1 MVKRQQNIL
10 VLKVDKML
18 KASEAGSFLYSINVS
33 YHEFGIIKDSDNR
46 KVFDYFKCDSLT
58 QKQKDQILKANKNVH
73 FKTSSPQFAPEFK
86 KVLICFP
93 TKYYLSNKG

>member
-1 MVKRQQNIL
+1 
-10 VLKVDKML
+10 ML
-18 KASEAGSFLYSINVS
+18 KASQAGSFLYSINVS
-33 YHEFGIIKDSDNR
+33 YHEFGIIKDNEKR

-58 QKQKDQILKANKNVH
+58 QEQREQILQANKYVK
-73 FKTSSPQFAPEFK
+73 FKTSSPQYAPEIK